1 MIFTK
6 ENIELIRQGKKTE
19 TRRIWKKP
27 HVKVG
32 KTYQCRTSRYA
43 KTPEDSPYIKITAM
57 RKERLGE
64 ITPEAARKEGFK
76 PDGAQLEKFWALWV
90 KLHGS
95 WNPDQEVYVVDF
107 EVVGK

>member
-43 KTPEDSPYIKITAM
+43 KTPEDSLYIKITAM

-64 ITPEAARKEGFK
+64 ITPEAAKREGMDSGLKVF
-76 PDGAQLEKFWALWV
+76 QFRELWV
-90 KLHGS
+90 KLHGL
-95 WNPDQEVYVVDF
+95 WDPDQEVYIIDF
-107 EVVGK
+107 EVVVK

>member
-6 ENIELIRQGKKTE
+6 ENIELISHGLKTE

-43 KTPEDSPYIKITAM
+43 KTPEDSPYIKIIAM
-57 RKERLGE
+57 RKEKLGE
-64 ITPEAARKEGFK
+64 ITDDAVRKEGFK

-107 EVVGK
+107 EVVK

>member
-1 MIFTK
+1 MIFSP
-6 ENIELIRQGKKTE
+6 ENIELIREGKKTE

-64 ITPEAARKEGFK
+64 ITPEAAKREGMDSGLKVF
-76 PDGAQLEKFWALWV
+76 QFRELWV
-90 KLHGS
+90 KLHGL
-95 WNPDQEVYVVDF
+95 WDPDQEVYVVDF